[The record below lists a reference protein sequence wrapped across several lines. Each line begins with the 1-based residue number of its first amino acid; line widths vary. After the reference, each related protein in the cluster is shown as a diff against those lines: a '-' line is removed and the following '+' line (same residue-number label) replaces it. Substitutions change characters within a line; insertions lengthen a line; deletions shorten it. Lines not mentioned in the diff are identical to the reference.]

1 MLCCRKQ
8 DTDNP
13 DLTVQLDVFEQWKT
27 NDDEQLTAPD
37 GVDLNDHLN
46 VFHAVFK
53 QVSHVTLSVPYVT
66 LLLYQRRLR
75 RLQARRFYVRIMRR
89 VNTNVAAPKCLWNNS
104 LSGVCVAWHAPAADH
119 THTHVHVVPS
129 P

>member
-53 QVSHVTLSVPYVT
+53 QVSHVTLSVCD
-66 LLLYQRRLR
+66 
-75 RLQARRFYVRIMRR
+75 
-89 VNTNVAAPKCLWNNS
+89 AA
-104 LSGVCVAWHAPAADH
+104 
-119 THTHVHVVPS
+119 VVSTSFTPTS
-129 P
+129 SASI

>member
-37 GVDLNDHLN
+37 GVDLNDPLN

-53 QVSHVTLSVPYVT
+53 QVGTISTPSSSRSVHLPC
-66 LLLYQRRLR
+66 
-75 RLQARRFYVRIMRR
+75 RLQAGRYTFHTVFKQVGTPSTPSSNRSVLLSSARLQRRRR
-89 VNTNVAAPKCLWNNS
+89 QAGRWTS
-104 LSGVCVAWHAPAADH
+104 LHMAS
-119 THTHVHVVPS
+119 
-129 P
+129 

>member
-53 QVSHVTLSVPYVT
+53 QVSHVTPG
-66 LLLYQRRLR
+66 QRCCDASFVLTS
-75 RLQARRFYVRIMRR
+75 F
-89 VNTNVAAPKCLWNNS
+89 TPTSSAAI
-104 LSGVCVAWHAPAADH
+104 
-119 THTHVHVVPS
+119 
-129 P
+129 